1 MKDKQVENAENI
13 NLIFL
18 GRKKGWKEP
27 EKVWVEGRKNGSPH
41 NGAPCKDV
49 TNVARQN
56 LP

>member
-1 MKDKQVENAENI
+1 MKDNQVKNAENM
-13 NLIFL
+13 NFIFL
-18 GRKKGWKEP
+18 GRKGRKEP
-27 EKVWVEGRKNGSPH
+27 EEVWVEGGKNGSPH